1 MDRSEHR
8 GLHPRWVWVGLLV
21 TALVGLSS
29 HALAKP
35 KTRRSEPQ
43 PPPAASPRT
52 TEPESAPIDADSKPS
67 SAPEA
72 DEPKPAALSVTPA
85 AESAE
90 KPKQSEPLAAD
101 AEQVSGLQTELSA
114 LMDELVQA
122 RTRAALLGKTLF
134 KTVTRVYLQNLA
146 GDDAVLSK
154 AVLKLDGAPIFRGD
168 SAAIRGDESR
178 QVFEGFIAPG
188 PHVLTAEIEVS
199 SRTDAAYGYSLRES
213 YKFQALR
220 DKRNELSLVLRDDSD
235 VASEFPD
242 DQDGEYDVRVRLR
255 VRTKELND
263 E

>member
-1 MDRSEHR
+1 MDRSEHS
-8 GLHPRWVWVGLLV
+8 GLRPHCLRIGLLV
-21 TALVGLSS
+21 ACLTGLSS

-35 KTRRSEPQ
+35 KTRRSEPP
-43 PPPAASPRT
+43 PPPAASARSA
-52 TEPESAPIDADSKPS
+52 EPESEPIDAESKPV
-67 SAPEA
+67 SAA
-72 DEPKPAALSVTPA
+72 GGDEVKPAALSVTPV
-85 AESAE
+85 AEADE
-90 KPKQSEPLAAD
+90 KSKASEPPAAD

-146 GDDAVLSK
+146 GDGAVLSK

-168 SAAIRGDESR
+168 GAAIRGDEAR

-188 PHVLTAEIEVS
+188 SHVLTAELEVS
-199 SRTDAAYGYSLRES
+199 SRTDSAYGYSLRES

-242 DQDGEYDVRVRLR
+242 DQDGEYDVRMRLR

-263 E
+263 K

>member
-8 GLHPRWVWVGLLV
+8 GLRPRCVWAGLLV
-21 TALVGLSS
+21 ACVLGLSS

-35 KTRRSEPQ
+35 KTRRPEP
-43 PPPAASPRT
+43 PPPAAAQPEAAPV
-52 TEPESAPIDADSKPS
+52 EPESKPEP
-67 SAPEA
+67 APEP
-72 DEPKPAALSVTPA
+72 DEAKPAALSVTPVAEA
-85 AESAE
+85 AE
-90 KPKQSEPLAAD
+90 PKSTEGPAAD

-134 KTVTRVYLQNLA
+134 KTVTRVYVQNLA

-168 SAAIRGDESR
+168 SAALRGDESR

-188 PHVLTAEIEVS
+188 PHVLTAELEVS

-242 DQDGEYDVRVRLR
+242 EQDGEYDVRMRLR
-255 VRTKELND
+255 VRTKELN
-263 E
+263 EQ

>member
-1 MDRSEHR
+1 MDRPEHR
-8 GLHPRWVWVGLLV
+8 GLQLRCVWVGLLV
-21 TALVGLSS
+21 ACLVGLSS

-43 PPPAASPRT
+43 PPAAAAPRSA
-52 TEPESAPIDADSKPS
+52 EPESEPIDPESKPVP
-67 SAPEA
+67 APEA
-72 DEPKPAALSVTPA
+72 DDAKPVALSVTPV
-85 AESAE
+85 AEPAE
-90 KPKQSEPLAAD
+90 KPKEAEPPAAD
-101 AEQVSGLQTELSA
+101 TEQVSGLQTELSA

-134 KTVTRVYLQNLA
+134 KTVTRVYVQNLA

-168 SAAIRGDESR
+168 AAAIRGDESR

-188 PHVLTAEIEVS
+188 PHVLTAEIEVN

-242 DQDGEYDVRVRLR
+242 DQDGEYDVRMRLR

-263 E
+263 K

>member
-1 MDRSEHR
+1 
-8 GLHPRWVWVGLLV
+8 VLLL
-21 TALVGLSS
+21 AWIAGLSTP
-29 HALAKP
+29 ALAKP
-35 KTRRSEPQ
+35 KNRRSEP
-43 PPPAASPRT
+43 PPPSAAAARNP
-52 TEPESAPIDADSKPS
+52 EPEPEAIDPESKSVSAPAGD
-67 SAPEA
+67 EA
-72 DEPKPAALSVTPA
+72 RPAALAVTPA
-85 AESAE
+85 QPAEQA
-90 KPKQSEPLAAD
+90 KDKQLPAAD
-101 AEQVSGLQTELSA
+101 TEQVSGLQTELSG

-146 GDDAVLSK
+146 GDDAILSK
-154 AVLKLDGAPIFRGD
+154 VVLKLDGAPIFRGD
-168 SAAIRGDESR
+168 SAALRGDESR

-199 SRTDAAYGYSLRES
+199 SRDDAAYGYNLRES

-242 DQDGEYDVRVRLR
+242 EQDGEYDVRMRLR

-263 E
+263 K

>member
-8 GLHPRWVWVGLLV
+8 SLRPRYAWVGLLV
-21 TALVGLSS
+21 AGLLGLSS

-35 KTRRSEPQ
+35 KTRRPEP
-43 PPPAASPRT
+43 PPPAAAQPEVAPV
-52 TEPESAPIDADSKPS
+52 EPESKPEPS
-67 SAPEA
+67 PEP
-72 DEPKPAALSVTPA
+72 DEAKPAALSVKPVVEAAEPPKASEPA
-85 AESAE
+85 A
-90 KPKQSEPLAAD
+90 AD
-101 AEQVSGLQTELSA
+101 DEQVSGLQTELSA

-134 KTVTRVYLQNLA
+134 KTVTRVYVQNLA

-188 PHVLTAEIEVS
+188 PHVLTAELEVS

-242 DQDGEYDVRVRLR
+242 EQDGEYDVRMRLR
-255 VRTKELND
+255 VRTKELKD

>member
-1 MDRSEHR
+1 MERSEHR
-8 GLHPRWVWVGLLV
+8 GPRRRHTWVALLV
-21 TALVGLSS
+21 SCLVGLSS

-35 KTRRSEPQ
+35 KARRSEPQ
-43 PPPAASPRT
+43 PPPAASPRSAEAEPAPSD
-52 TEPESAPIDADSKPS
+52 TESKPVP
-67 SAPEA
+67 APEEA
-72 DEPKPAALSVTPA
+72 TPAALSVTPV
-85 AESAE
+85 AESGGKSKE
-90 KPKQSEPLAAD
+90 SEPPAAD
-101 AEQVSGLQTELSA
+101 EQVSGLQTELSA

-134 KTVTRVYLQNLA
+134 KTVTRVYVQNLA

-154 AVLKLDGAPIFRGD
+154 VVLKLDGAPIFRGD
-168 SAAIRGDESR
+168 SAALRGDEAR

-242 DQDGEYDVRVRLR
+242 DQDGEYDVRMRLR